1 MKDLAMQ
8 EDEICRVEKVKYLP
22 SVLSACMKIIHGS
35 RNPRSL
41 ERERK
46 RKEKKEKEKE
56 KMKRWLDF
64 LHPRSAG
71 GGAQVRQLFLS
82 AFNRF

>member
-35 RNPRSL
+35 RKPRDL
-41 ERERK
+41 ERK
-46 RKEKKEKEKE
+46 REKEGE
-56 KMKRWLDF
+56 DEEIARLYASQ
-64 LHPRSAG
+64 RSAS
-71 GGAQVRQLFLS
+71 GGAHVRQLFLA
-82 AFNRF
+82 AFNCF